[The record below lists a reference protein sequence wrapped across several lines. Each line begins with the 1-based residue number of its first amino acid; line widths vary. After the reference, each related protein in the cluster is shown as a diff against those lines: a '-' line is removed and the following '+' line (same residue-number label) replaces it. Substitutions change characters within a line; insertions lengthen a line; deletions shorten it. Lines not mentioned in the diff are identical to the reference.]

1 MHCFG
6 RITRPRHVCS
16 ISTKTVFSFVGSL
29 MMPMEGNVWRIHLG
43 IQIVTLESFPK
54 SSLLGSSSFN
64 SSAVL
69 QCSLPVLG
77 DGKSQLQRDW
87 EKTAGGNW
95 LLSKSSCF
103 LRDLPPVK
111 GIWTP
116 SHAASDV
123 QFLQVCSGEGG
134 TEQEGV
140 LHWVWVG
147 LCLSSAVLIPQS
159 GVGNHCD
166 DDCFEM

>member
-29 MMPMEGNVWRIHLG
+29 MMPTEGNVWRIHLG

-116 SHAASDV
+116 SHGS
-123 QFLQVCSGEGG
+123 FRCSVPTG
-134 TEQEGV
+134 
-140 LHWVWVG
+140 LLRWRWHWAG
-147 LCLSSAVLIPQS
+147 RSSAL
-159 GVGNHCD
+159 GVSWALSKLSCVD
-166 DDCFEM
+166 PTKWSR